1 MKITLCIA
9 IIVLSIAFPV
19 FCAGEVMDRIIAIVN
34 DDIITLKEAEKH
46 VRVEKEGR
54 FVSINEYLTNLRLQE
69 KIDLLIDDVL
79 IRQQAKRL
87 KIDVEEKEVEAI
99 IENIKKQYL
108 IDDAQLKQKLKDDNI
123 SYEDF
128 KLGLRSNVLKG
139 RLLNRVISPE
149 VNVTEQDLRQYYDK
163 HKDEFIDEEYRLQQ
177 IFVSGQRPDGQKR
190 AAEAYKLLQEGKS
203 FEDVVKDFSDDTKSS
218 AAGGDIGFV
227 KKVDLIPQLREV
239 AGFLAVGVYS
249 SIITTPYGFHIL
261 KLVEKKKGETITFEM
276 AKDTINEKVV
286 QEESEK
292 RYKDYIVKLRKGS
305 YIEVKI

>member
-1 MKITLCIA
+1 
-9 IIVLSIAFPV
+9 
-19 FCAGEVMDRIIAIVN
+19 MDRIIAIVN

-46 VRVEKEGR
+46 VQVEKDGR
-54 FVSINEYLTNLRLQE
+54 FVSINEYLTNLKLQE

-87 KIDVEEKEVEAI
+87 RIEVEEKEVEAI

-108 IDDAQLKQKLKDDNI
+108 IDDAELKQKLKDDNI